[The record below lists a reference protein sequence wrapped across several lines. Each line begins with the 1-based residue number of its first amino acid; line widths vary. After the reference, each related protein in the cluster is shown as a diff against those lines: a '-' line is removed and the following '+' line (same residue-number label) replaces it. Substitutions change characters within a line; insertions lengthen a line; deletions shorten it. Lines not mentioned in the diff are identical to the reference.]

1 MLQAAPPSAI
11 FTNPP
16 FEAGVFV
23 GNGALAELS
32 YVSRRSPNDLAS
44 RGEMTWDLFNRS
56 HSCRM
61 ALESRSEKEETTMSK
76 RPRKEIL

>member
-1 MLQAAPPSAI
+1 VGTGLLPPA
-11 FTNPP
+11 FR
-16 FEAGVFV
+16 E
-23 GNGALAELS
+23 AELS
-32 YVSRRSPNDLAS
+32 YVSRRLGFSPNDLAS

-61 ALESRSEKEETTMSK
+61 ALESRSKKEETAMSK